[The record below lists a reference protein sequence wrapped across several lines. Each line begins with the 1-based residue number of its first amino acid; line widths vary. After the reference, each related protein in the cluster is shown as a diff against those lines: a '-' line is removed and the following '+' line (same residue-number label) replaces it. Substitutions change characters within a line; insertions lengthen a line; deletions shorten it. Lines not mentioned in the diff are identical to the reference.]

1 LISPSPKSLLINDKA
16 SKGYK
21 FSKCYPSP
29 MNMIGLFVA
38 ATADKAPP
46 PLECPS
52 IFVMMTEPTL
62 TAFLK
67 A

>member
-1 LISPSPKSLLINDKA
+1 MNDKA

-29 MNMIGLFVA
+29 MKMIGLLVA
-38 ATADKAPP
+38 ATADNAPP
-46 PLECPS
+46 PFECPS
-52 IFVMMTEPTL
+52 ILVMITEPTL

-67 A
+67 AYAWA

>member
-1 LISPSPKSLLINDKA
+1 MKDAAL
-16 SKGYK
+16 KGYK
-21 FSKCYPSP
+21 FSKCSPSP
-29 MNMIGLFVA
+29 IKIIGLLVA

-46 PLECPS
+46 PFECPS
-52 IFVMMTEPTL
+52 IFVITTLPTL

>member
-1 LISPSPKSLLINDKA
+1 MSPYPKSLFMKESA

-29 MNMIGLFVA
+29 IKIIGLLVA

-46 PLECPS
+46 PFE
-52 IFVMMTEPTL
+52 
-62 TAFLK
+62 
-67 A
+67 

>member
-1 LISPSPKSLLINDKA
+1 
-16 SKGYK
+16 
-21 FSKCYPSP
+21 
-29 MNMIGLFVA
+29 MGLFVA

-52 IFVMMTEPTL
+52 ILVIITLPTL

-67 A
+67 AYA

>member
-1 LISPSPKSLLINDKA
+1 
-16 SKGYK
+16 
-21 FSKCYPSP
+21 
-29 MNMIGLFVA
+29 MGLFVA

-52 IFVMMTEPTL
+52 ILVMITLPTL

-67 A
+67 AYA